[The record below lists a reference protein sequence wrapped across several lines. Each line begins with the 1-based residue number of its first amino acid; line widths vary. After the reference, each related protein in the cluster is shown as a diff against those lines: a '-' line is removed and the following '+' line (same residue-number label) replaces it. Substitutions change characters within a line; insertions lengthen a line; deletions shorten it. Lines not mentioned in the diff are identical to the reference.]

1 MILKGLDSRL
11 RGNDRVVV
19 RARFWM
25 TPAYDMRGQACRGG
39 GCFALREMAF
49 PRGQIPRL
57 RFAALGMTNG
67 GSVWDQ

>member
-25 TPAYDMRGQACRGG
+25 TPAYDMRGQACRVGG
-39 GCFALREMAF
+39 VSKEKSRIE
-49 PRGQIPRL
+49 
-57 RFAALGMTNG
+57 
-67 GSVWDQ
+67 GSGS